1 MKITI
6 QNRFWGSDG
15 AQYGELHEDGQIV
28 MVRRDCITWFRL
40 DNGKPLMHSNGELVS
55 MSEISYQ

>member
-6 QNRFWGSDG
+6 SKRFWGMDG
-15 AQYGELHEDGQIV
+15 AQYGQLEDGT

-40 DNGKPLMHSNGELVS
+40 DNGLPILDTVVYAN
-55 MSEISYQ
+55 